1 MTTKTL
7 SQVRKSSFAV
17 DLTKENEWL
26 SQHKQDYVGQWVVL
40 DGDRLVGHGSN
51 PLPIYEQAKAEGV
64 RVPFVQFIRDEAEP
78 FCGAWL

>member
-1 MTTKTL
+1 MTTKAL
-7 SQVRKSSFAV
+7 PQVRKSSFVV

-26 SQHKQDYVGQWVVL
+26 SQHKQDYVGHWVVL